1 MTWLESLGFYYIFE
15 VECQQR
21 HDVALFLLLFA
32 LWVCW
37 TCPGWGT
44 EEWNGY
50 SEYYQDRKYILGH
63 VKAKLDKVDYRFT
76 VNTYDSILIDF
87 ISSLQITD
95 TKKSAVGQL
104 HIDMQRPEC
113 SASSLASSM
122 PSQILFKVFFKSLL
136 LLYVHKSFSSSGS
149 LLWFCVAFCSGSLY
163 SPTSA
168 VCQPSTCGVSL
179 AAQSGSSPSW
189 PGSPAVG
196 VCTSPPMPAGGAVRP
211 GRWGQGPLYQ
221 AQTHREDKGDWKNMI
236 IVRGDITHNFTQN

>member
-1 MTWLESLGFYYIFE
+1 MQWDSFTSICRG
-15 VECQQR
+15 QN
-21 HDVALFLLLFA
+21 ALTL
-32 LWVCW
+32 
-37 TCPGWGT
+37 
-44 EEWNGY
+44 
-50 SEYYQDRKYILGH
+50 
-63 VKAKLDKVDYRFT
+63 
-76 VNTYDSILIDF
+76 
-87 ISSLQITD
+87 
-95 TKKSAVGQL
+95 KKCVHAF
-104 HIDMQRPEC
+104 RE
-113 SASSLASSM
+113 SASSLASNM

-168 VCQPSTCGVSL
+168 ACQPSTCGVSL

-196 VCTSPPMPAGGAVRP
+196 VCTSPLMPAGGAVRP
-211 GRWGQGPLYQ
+211 GRWGQGPLYR

>member
-1 MTWLESLGFYYIFE
+1 M
-15 VECQQR
+15 V
-21 HDVALFLLLFA
+21 
-32 LWVCW
+32 
-37 TCPGWGT
+37 
-44 EEWNGY
+44 N
-50 SEYYQDRKYILGH
+50 
-63 VKAKLDKVDYRFT
+63 KLYLR
-76 VNTYDSILIDF
+76 
-87 ISSLQITD
+87 LQIYSKHLWFHFNWFYDKLTNNWHQ
-95 TKKSAVGQL
+95 KKVQWDSFTSICRGQNAL
-104 HIDMQRPEC
+104 TLKKCVHAFRE

-149 LLWFCVAFCSGSLY
+149 LLWFCVAFCLGSLY
-163 SPTSA
+163 SPTTSA

-196 VCTSPPMPAGGAVRP
+196 VCTSPLMPAGGAVRP